1 VYVLWCVGMIGASSS
16 VQRVIIAAVSGF
28 VVALAACT
36 KSGAPNAAPVAGMAA
51 VLAPNPPALPISDGG
66 AAGKP
71 AAASGGTGGSAPMNP
86 QVGRASTGSGTLPCD
101 VADVLKRRCQ
111 SCHAAMPV
119 AGVPMALVTSEDL
132 STPAVHRP
140 DLSVAQY
147 AALRVHDA
155 KSPMPP
161 DKPLPSD
168 ELALLDAWFQ
178 RGAPRGTDLSC
189 AAAPNQEDGGVKQP
203 AGPPPDST
211 CYTLKAHGK
220 PMAGDTSPWVVSN
233 QHYACFYFDAPW
245 PDGAQGV
252 YFAPVFDGNPSQ
264 VHHFLLYLDQ
274 NGNQANGY
282 VETCTGLHAS
292 GPTMVAGWAPGSD
305 NNALP
310 PDVGLDLSPPNH
322 KLLLEIHFFHDGVSA
337 PTPTTS
343 GIQVCTSNKTLTNT
357 ATISLLGTEAIALPA
372 HAKASVSGNCNPQYN
387 GEIHVLR
394 SWPHMHQM
402 GTGMQT
408 VVHRADGSMQTLG
421 PWPFDFNAQV
431 SYSTPLI
438 LKPGDHLTTT
448 CDYENT
454 SDAVVATGT
463 DTKSEMCFNFVTAY
477 PAGALMSKNILG
489 GSTSATSSATACLQ

>member
-1 VYVLWCVGMIGASSS
+1 VVSVSNP
-16 VQRVIIAAVSGF
+16 VQRIVIAALSGL

-36 KSGAPNAAPVAGMAA
+36 NPAAPNALPIAGTGTAL
-51 VLAPNPPALPISDGG
+51 VPNPPVLPSG
-66 AAGKP
+66 AGAGAGTP
-71 AAASGGTGGSAPMNP
+71 AAVSGGTGVAGAAGSAPMNP
-86 QVGRASTGSGTLPCD
+86 VVGRASTGSGTLPCD

-111 SCHAAMPV
+111 SCHAALPV
-119 AGVPMALVTSEDL
+119 AGVPMALVTWEDL
-132 STPAVHRP
+132 SAPAVHRA

-147 AALRVHDA
+147 AALRVHDT

-161 DKPLPSD
+161 DKALPAN
-168 ELALLDAWFQ
+168 ELAQLDAWFKS
-178 RGAPRGTDLSC
+178 GTPRGTDPSC
-189 AAAPNQEDGGVKQP
+189 AAAPNQADAGVAQP

-252 YFAPVFDGNPSQ
+252 YFAPVFDGSPSL

-274 NGNQANGY
+274 NGTQANGY
-282 VETCTGLHAS
+282 VETCTGLHPS

-337 PTPTTS
+337 PIPTTS
-343 GIQVCTSNKTLTNT
+343 GIQVCTSNKKLTNT
-357 ATISLLGTEAIALPA
+357 ATISLLGTEAIGLPA
-372 HAKASVSGNCNPQYN
+372 HAKTSVSGNCNPQYN

-394 SWPHMHQM
+394 SWPHMHQL

-408 VVHRADGSMQTLG
+408 IVYRADGSMQPLG
-421 PWPFDFNAQV
+421 PWPFDFNSQV

-454 SDAVVATGT
+454 SDAVVTTGT
-463 DTKSEMCFNFVTAY
+463 GTTSEMCFNFVTAY
-477 PAGALMSKNILG
+477 PAGALASKNFLG
-489 GSTSATSSATACLQ
+489 ASTSATSSATACLQ